1 MRGTNSP
8 VVTESPAYVSNGNY
22 VNNTGNHNG
31 NHFSS
36 RQQWGQYSSPQ
47 MRWQPQTW
55 AVSSPPPPPPPIK
68 PSHQADTVRA
78 KDVTMLKNFFFFF
91 LVVVNLRRTLYE

>member
-8 VVTESPAYVSNGNY
+8 VVTESPAYVNSN
-22 VNNTGNHNG
+22 GNHNG

-55 AVSSPPPPPPPIK
+55 AVSPPPPPVK
-68 PSHQADTVRA
+68 PSHQADTVSSN
-78 KDVTMLKNFFFFF
+78 LKKK
-91 LVVVNLRRTLYE
+91 LMW